1 MKHSKLKNGG
11 FNMNILSDFIDPTRT
26 IGQFILMTIMLA
38 ATVLV
43 KTLSL
48 SLRNPL
54 ILIIQK

>member
-1 MKHSKLKNGG
+1 
-11 FNMNILSDFIDPTRT
+11 MNILSDFIDPTRT